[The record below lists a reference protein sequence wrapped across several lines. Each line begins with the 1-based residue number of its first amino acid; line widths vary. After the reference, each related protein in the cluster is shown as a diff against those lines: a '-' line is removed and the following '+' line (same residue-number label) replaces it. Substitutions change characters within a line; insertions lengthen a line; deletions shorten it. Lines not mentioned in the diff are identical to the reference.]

1 MPVPE
6 TEVLKPREAS
16 LHENHWAEF
25 VLSDASVVYESDGRP
40 ASLLLAF
47 PDTPLRVQG
56 RLLTPSREHYH
67 YRTFLSSNSIFAL
80 SGAVA

>member
-25 VLSDASVVYESDGRP
+25 VLSDASVVHESNGRP

-56 RLLTPSREHYH
+56 RLMSPAREHSH
-67 YRTFLSSNSIFAL
+67 YRML
-80 SGAVA
+80 VAQHLC